1 MPFTHEPR
9 APHCPASHP
18 DQRYFCDASGVDTY
32 ESRWIGGMV
41 RVYRNAARDVA
52 DVDIRATAGRVD
64 VQAGASLTPAEL
76 RELAHRLLDAAH
88 DLEAF
93 PATVEAGS

>member
-9 APHCPASHP
+9 APFIPPSSTQ
-18 DQRYFCDASGVDTY
+18 QRHFGRDNCDRIAKSARVFRFADHDHATLEVQTPFNPGV
-32 ESRWIGGMV
+32 SAQLSV
-41 RVYRNAARDVA
+41 
-52 DVDIRATAGRVD
+52 
-64 VQAGASLTPAEL
+64 SLTPAEL

-93 PATVEAGS
+93 PATVEAVS